1 MEGQENQTI
10 NVEPASSAGPII
22 ATIIILAVIVLGAL
36 YFWSQRDAVENG
48 LNIDATIET
57 IDTQSESDETTSIEA
72 DLEATDVDSLD
83 AELNAS

>member
-1 MEGQENQTI
+1 MEGEENQNI

-36 YFWSQRDAVENG
+36 YFWSQRDAADGEV
-48 LNIDATIET
+48 NIDATVETIET
-57 IDTQSESDETTSIEA
+57 QDESDETSSIEA

-83 AELNAS
+83 GEFNAS